1 MRKTIIFGTLAALFG
16 FAALAQ
22 ASDRSRA
29 EAGESSQITRVAA
42 NDSQGDRHER
52 DTKADRSR
60 ERHDVSGDKRHET
73 REDDHEDEAA
83 EHRDRR

>member
-22 ASDRSRA
+22 ASDRSHT
-29 EAGESSQITRVAA
+29 ETSEGTQVTRVAA
-42 NDSQGDRHER
+42 DDSKGER
-52 DTKADRSR
+52 PERGTRADQSR
-60 ERHDVSGDKRHET
+60 ERHDDSGDKRHEA
-73 REDDHEDEAA
+73 REGHHEEDAA